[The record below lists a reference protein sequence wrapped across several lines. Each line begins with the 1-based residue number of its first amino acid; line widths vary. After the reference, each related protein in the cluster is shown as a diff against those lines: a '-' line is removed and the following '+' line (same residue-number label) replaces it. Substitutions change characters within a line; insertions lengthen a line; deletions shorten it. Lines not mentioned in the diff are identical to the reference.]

1 MRYIIHLIISLLTLV
16 FIACEDNNLEESNFD
31 CTILVSTDAQG
42 VVSVT
47 TCDAAEDSLY
57 FNLDSLANDTSKW
70 HLSYK
75 NISVQGFGMP
85 SVSMHS
91 SVYIAIDSINQ
102 FENITSSPD
111 PSTFTVNASDLE
123 YLGAFAVLNYN
134 METHVVSTSDL
145 TYFAYLPQSGHKVF
159 KIHFEEYSSGVLSF
173 KLKQLVP

>member
-16 FIACEDNNLEESNFD
+16 FIACEDNNLEESNLD

-42 VVSVT
+42 VVSVI

-91 SVYIAIDSINQ
+91 SVYIAIDSTNQ
-102 FENITSSPD
+102 FEDITSSPD
-111 PSTFTVNASDLE
+111 PSAFTVSASDLE
-123 YLGAFAVLNYN
+123 YLGEFEVLSYD
-134 METHVVSTSDL
+134 EVTHVVSTSDL
-145 TYFAYLPQSGHKVF
+145 TYFAYLPQFEHKVF
-159 KIHFEEYSSGVLSF
+159 KIHFEEYSSGVLTF
-173 KLKQLVP
+173 KLKQLAP